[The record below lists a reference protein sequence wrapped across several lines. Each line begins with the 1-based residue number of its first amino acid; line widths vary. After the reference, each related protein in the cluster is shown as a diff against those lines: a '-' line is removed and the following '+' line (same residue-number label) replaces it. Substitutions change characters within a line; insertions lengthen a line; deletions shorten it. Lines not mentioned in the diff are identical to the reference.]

1 MASELHGKAARPGQ
15 HGFANSPGTG
25 GPPPSTLAA
34 QLVENISASAN
45 KLSRPDETTELK
57 RLFAIIEKVKND
69 PACLSTN
76 EERVEHNHLLVYVC
90 GGVFLESLKL
100 DDAFTDRER
109 LRADALRAIN
119 FLKVTIK
126 ETPTVLKC
134 TTDGKTFLAR
144 GAEPL
149 WLWILPKLL
158 RVLGHRRCLGISTE
172 IEELCQYIL
181 VLAARTPALWDLGPA
196 LMQYF
201 RANLSG
207 ELSRVY
213 VGARAALTVD
223 FSSYS
228 CPFEVRCTVFARN
241 PGRDQVAAPGP
252 VRDIA

>member
-1 MASELHGKAARPGQ
+1 MASEPHGKAVRPGQ
-15 HGFANSPGTG
+15 HGFANSPNMQ

-34 QLVENISASAN
+34 QLVENISASA
-45 KLSRPDETTELK
+45 KSSRPDETTELK
-57 RLFAIIEKVKND
+57 RLFGIIEKVKND
-69 PACLSTN
+69 PACLTTH

-109 LRADALRAIN
+109 LRTDALKAIT

-144 GAEPL
+144 GTEPL

-158 RVLGHRRCLGISTE
+158 RVLGHRRCLAISAE

-181 VLAARTPALWDLGPA
+181 LLAARNACLWDLGPS

-207 ELSRVY
+207 ELARVS
-213 VGARAALTVD
+213 VSLT
-223 FSSYS
+223 S
-228 CPFEVRCTVFARN
+228 C
-241 PGRDQVAAPGP
+241 
-252 VRDIA
+252 